1 MTWLRNIVKVWLGII
16 LFLPLVAN
24 AAYERNVANAA
35 YERNVAKPVNE
46 VVYGK
51 IDSVRY
57 ITQQEVVQSKSNGW
71 KTLLGA
77 TIGGLVGNQFGG
89 GTGREVATAVGALAG
104 AAVAQNQSNY
114 QYTVEYKLVELL
126 IKVKGDKL
134 INVIQ
139 DVDKN
144 MLFSRGD
151 EVRILYFDDGV
162 RVDITY

>member
-1 MTWLRNIVKVWLGII
+1 MTRVRKFLKVCPWII
-16 LFLPLVAN
+16 LFLPLFAN
-24 AAYERNVANAA
+24 AAYQ
-35 YERNVAKPVNE
+35 RNVAKPVNE
-46 VVYGK
+46 VIYGK

-89 GTGREVATAVGALAG
+89 GTGKEVATAVGALAG

-162 RVDITY
+162 RVDLAY

>member
-1 MTWLRNIVKVWLGII
+1 MTRVRKFLKVCPWII
-16 LFLPLVAN
+16 LFLPLFAN
-24 AAYERNVANAA
+24 AAYQ
-35 YERNVAKPVNE
+35 RNVAKPVNE

-89 GTGREVATAVGALAG
+89 GTGKEVATAVGALAG

-144 MLFSRGD
+144 MLFSQGD
-151 EVRILYFDDGV
+151 EVRILYFDDVV
-162 RVDITY
+162 RVDLAY

>member
-1 MTWLRNIVKVWLGII
+1 MTRVRKFLKVCPWII
-16 LFLPLVAN
+16 LFLPLFAN
-24 AAYERNVANAA
+24 AAYQ
-35 YERNVAKPVNE
+35 RNVAKPVNE

-89 GTGREVATAVGALAG
+89 GTGKEVATAVGALAG

-114 QYTVEYKLVELL
+114 KYTVEYKLVELL

-162 RVDITY
+162 RVDLAY

>member
-16 LFLPLVAN
+16 LFLPLA
-24 AAYERNVANAA
+24 ANAA

-57 ITQQEVVQSKSNGW
+57 ITQQEVVQSKNNGW

-162 RVDITY
+162 RVDIAY

>member
-1 MTWLRNIVKVWLGII
+1 MTRVRKFLKVCPWII
-16 LFLPLVAN
+16 LFLPLFAN
-24 AAYERNVANAA
+24 AAYQ
-35 YERNVAKPVNE
+35 RNVAKPVNE

-89 GTGREVATAVGALAG
+89 GTGKEVATAVGALAG

-151 EVRILYFDDGV
+151 EARILYFDDGV
-162 RVDITY
+162 RVDLAY

>member
-1 MTWLRNIVKVWLGII
+1 MSLDHTV
-16 LFLPLVAN
+16 LPLFAN
-24 AAYERNVANAA
+24 AAYQ
-35 YERNVAKPVNE
+35 RNVAKPVNE

-89 GTGREVATAVGALAG
+89 GTGKEVATAVGALAG
-104 AAVAQNQSNY
+104 AVVAQNQSNY

-162 RVDITY
+162 RVDLAY

>member
-1 MTWLRNIVKVWLGII
+1 MMTRVRKFLKVCPWII
-16 LFLPLVAN
+16 LFLPLFAN
-24 AAYERNVANAA
+24 AAYQ
-35 YERNVAKPVNE
+35 RNVAKPVNE

-89 GTGREVATAVGALAG
+89 GTGKEVATAVGALAG

-139 DVDKN
+139 NVDKN

-162 RVDITY
+162 RVDLAY

>member
-1 MTWLRNIVKVWLGII
+1 MTWSRNIVKVWLGII
-16 LFLPLVAN
+16 LFFPLA
-24 AAYERNVANAA
+24 ANAA

-57 ITQQEVVQSKSNGW
+57 ITQQEVVQSKNNGW

-162 RVDITY
+162 RVDIAY

>member
-1 MTWLRNIVKVWLGII
+1 MMTRVRKFLKVCPWII
-16 LFLPLVAN
+16 LFLPLFAN
-24 AAYERNVANAA
+24 AAYQ
-35 YERNVAKPVNE
+35 RNVAKPVNE

-89 GTGREVATAVGALAG
+89 GTGKEVATAVGALAG

-126 IKVKGDKL
+126 IRVKGDKL

-162 RVDITY
+162 RVDLAY

>member
-1 MTWLRNIVKVWLGII
+1 MTRVRKFLKVCPWII
-16 LFLPLVAN
+16 LFLPLFAN
-24 AAYERNVANAA
+24 AAYQ
-35 YERNVAKPVNE
+35 RNVAKPVNE

-89 GTGREVATAVGALAG
+89 GTGKEVATAVGALAG

-134 INVIQ
+134 TNVIQ

-162 RVDITY
+162 RVDLAY

>member
-1 MTWLRNIVKVWLGII
+1 MTRVRKFLKVCPWII
-16 LFLPLVAN
+16 LFLPLFAN
-24 AAYERNVANAA
+24 AAYP
-35 YERNVAKPVNE
+35 RNVAKPVNE

-89 GTGREVATAVGALAG
+89 GSGKEVATAVGALAG

-162 RVDITY
+162 RVDLAY

>member
-1 MTWLRNIVKVWLGII
+1 MTWSRNIVKVWLWII
-16 LFLPLVAN
+16 LFFPLA
-24 AAYERNVANAA
+24 ANAA

-46 VVYGK
+46 VVYGE

-57 ITQQEVVQSKSNGW
+57 ITQQEVVQSKNNGW

-162 RVDITY
+162 RVDIAY

>member
-1 MTWLRNIVKVWLGII
+1 MTRVRKFLKVCPWII
-16 LFLPLVAN
+16 LFLPLFAN
-24 AAYERNVANAA
+24 AAYQ
-35 YERNVAKPVNE
+35 RNVAKPVNE

-89 GTGREVATAVGALAG
+89 GTGKEVATAVGALAG

-114 QYTVEYKLVELL
+114 RYTVEYKLVELL

-162 RVDITY
+162 RVDLAY

>member
-1 MTWLRNIVKVWLGII
+1 MTWSRNIVKVWLWII
-16 LFLPLVAN
+16 LFLPLA
-24 AAYERNVANAA
+24 ANAA

-57 ITQQEVVQSKSNGW
+57 ITQQEVVQSKNNGW

-162 RVDITY
+162 RVDIAY

>member
-1 MTWLRNIVKVWLGII
+1 
-16 LFLPLVAN
+16 
-24 AAYERNVANAA
+24 
-35 YERNVAKPVNE
+35 VAKPVNE

>member
-1 MTWLRNIVKVWLGII
+1 MTRVRKFLKVCPWII
-16 LFLPLVAN
+16 LFLPIFAN
-24 AAYERNVANAA
+24 AAYQ
-35 YERNVAKPVNE
+35 RNVAKPVNE

-89 GTGREVATAVGALAG
+89 GTGKEVATAVGALAG
-104 AAVAQNQSNY
+104 AAVAQNQINY

-162 RVDITY
+162 RVDLAY

>member
-1 MTWLRNIVKVWLGII
+1 MTWSRNIVKVWLWII
-16 LFLPLVAN
+16 LFFPLA
-24 AAYERNVANAA
+24 ANAA

-126 IKVKGDKL
+126 IKVKDDKL

-162 RVDITY
+162 RVDIAY

>member
-1 MTWLRNIVKVWLGII
+1 MMTRVRKFLKVCPWII
-16 LFLPLVAN
+16 LFLPLFAN
-24 AAYERNVANAA
+24 AAYQ
-35 YERNVAKPVNE
+35 RNVAKPVNE

-89 GTGREVATAVGALAG
+89 GTGKEVATAVGALAG

-162 RVDITY
+162 RVDLAH

>member
-1 MTWLRNIVKVWLGII
+1 MTRVRKFLKVCLWII
-16 LFLPLVAN
+16 LFLPLFAN
-24 AAYERNVANAA
+24 AAYQ
-35 YERNVAKPVNE
+35 RNVAKPVNE

-89 GTGREVATAVGALAG
+89 GTGKEVATAVGALAG
-104 AAVAQNQSNY
+104 AVVAQNQSNY

-162 RVDITY
+162 RVDLAY

>member
-1 MTWLRNIVKVWLGII
+1 MTRVRKFLNVCPWII
-16 LFLPLVAN
+16 LFLPLFAN
-24 AAYERNVANAA
+24 AAYQ
-35 YERNVAKPVNE
+35 RNVAKPVNE

-89 GTGREVATAVGALAG
+89 GTGKEVATAVGALAG

-162 RVDITY
+162 RVDLAY

>member
-1 MTWLRNIVKVWLGII
+1 MTRVRKFLKVCLWSI
-16 LFLPLVAN
+16 LFLPLFAN
-24 AAYERNVANAA
+24 AAYQ
-35 YERNVAKPVNE
+35 RNVAKPVNE

-89 GTGREVATAVGALAG
+89 GTGKEVATAVGALAG

-144 MLFSRGD
+144 MLFSQGD

-162 RVDITY
+162 RVDLAY

>member
-16 LFLPLVAN
+16 LFFPLA
-24 AAYERNVANAA
+24 ANAA

-51 IDSVRY
+51 VDSVRY
-57 ITQQEVVQSKSNGW
+57 ITQQEVVQSKNNGW

-162 RVDITY
+162 RVDIAY

>member
-1 MTWLRNIVKVWLGII
+1 MMTRVRKFLKVCPWII
-16 LFLPLVAN
+16 LFLPLFAN
-24 AAYERNVANAA
+24 AAYQ
-35 YERNVAKPVNE
+35 RNVAKPVNE

-89 GTGREVATAVGALAG
+89 GTGKEVATAVGALAG

-144 MLFSRGD
+144 MLFSQGD
-151 EVRILYFDDGV
+151 EVRILYFDDVV
-162 RVDITY
+162 RVDLAY

>member
-1 MTWLRNIVKVWLGII
+1 MTRVRKFLKVCPWII
-16 LFLPLVAN
+16 LFLPLFAN
-24 AAYERNVANAA
+24 AAYQ
-35 YERNVAKPVNE
+35 RNVAKPVNE

-77 TIGGLVGNQFGG
+77 TIGGLVGNQFGD
-89 GTGREVATAVGALAG
+89 GTGKEVATAVGALAG

-162 RVDITY
+162 RVDLAY

>member
-1 MTWLRNIVKVWLGII
+1 MTWSRNIVKVWLWII
-16 LFLPLVAN
+16 LFFPLA
-24 AAYERNVANAA
+24 ANAA

-162 RVDITY
+162 RVDIAY

>member
-1 MTWLRNIVKVWLGII
+1 
-16 LFLPLVAN
+16 
-24 AAYERNVANAA
+24 
-35 YERNVAKPVNE
+35 

-57 ITQQEVVQSKSNGW
+57 ITQQEVVQSKNNGW

-139 DVDKN
+139 D
-144 MLFSRGD
+144 
-151 EVRILYFDDGV
+151 
-162 RVDITY
+162 

>member
-1 MTWLRNIVKVWLGII
+1 MTRVRKFLKVCPWII
-16 LFLPLVAN
+16 LFLPLFAN
-24 AAYERNVANAA
+24 AAYQ
-35 YERNVAKPVNE
+35 RNVAKPVNE

-57 ITQQEVVQSKSNGW
+57 ITQQEAVQSKSNGW

-89 GTGREVATAVGALAG
+89 GTGKEVATAVGALAG
-104 AAVAQNQSNY
+104 AVVAQNQSNY

-162 RVDITY
+162 RVDLAY

>member
-16 LFLPLVAN
+16 LFLPL
-24 AAYERNVANAA
+24 VANAA

-151 EVRILYFDDGV
+151 EVRIL
-162 RVDITY
+162 

>member
-1 MTWLRNIVKVWLGII
+1 MMTRVRKFLKVCPWII
-16 LFLPLVAN
+16 LFLPLFAN
-24 AAYERNVANAA
+24 AAYQ
-35 YERNVAKPVNE
+35 RNVAKPVNE

-71 KTLLGA
+71 KTLLGV

-89 GTGREVATAVGALAG
+89 GTGKEVATAVGALAG

-162 RVDITY
+162 RVDLAY